1 MKYDLSIDSQAF
13 FPDKLDG
20 IKWENLHYPPNST
33 DVERIEIDKVVNE
46 EIRGKKAVHPTGYE
60 FSDTYDC
67 ILDQKNVDRQVEII
81 KKSGRPG
88 LLWFIRARRIA

>member
-1 MKYDLSIDSQAF
+1 MKYELSIDSQAF

-20 IKWENLHYPPNST
+20 IKWNDLHYPPKST
-33 DVERIEIDKVVNE
+33 NEERSEIDKLVNE
-46 EIRGKKAVHPTGYE
+46 QIRGKKALHPLGYE
-60 FSDTYDC
+60 FKDTYDC

-88 LLWFIRARRIA
+88 LLFFIRAKRI